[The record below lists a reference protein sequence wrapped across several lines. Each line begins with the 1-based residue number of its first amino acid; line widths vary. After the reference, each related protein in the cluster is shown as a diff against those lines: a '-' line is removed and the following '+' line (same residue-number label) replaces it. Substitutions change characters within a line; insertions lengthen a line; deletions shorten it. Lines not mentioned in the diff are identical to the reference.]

1 MPVAAT
7 GVGLLWSVLSLIA
20 SVLNSVGFYS
30 PYWLRG
36 TSFNRTQVTFGSF
49 RRCVYPRLGEDGD
62 WVMVYECGRYTTFS
76 DIPSVSW
83 QIVTVA
89 VGVGSA
95 ISLLAAFTAIASC
108 CISDVLTKSTAR
120 ILGMIQL
127 LAATAITIGCVIYPN
142 GWSSREIKDA
152 CGDTSDAYRLGSC
165 NFSWSIYLLASGVIL
180 LVICSALSFK
190 AAPDKLPYRI

>member
-95 ISLLAAFTAIASC
+95 ISLLAAFTALASC

-127 LAATAITIGCVIYPN
+127 LADLRGITLSTISTTKTFFTN
-142 GWSSREIKDA
+142 W
-152 CGDTSDAYRLGSC
+152 LLQLL
-165 NFSWSIYLLASGVIL
+165 FSFRPITFLYLQCL
-180 LVICSALSFK
+180 
-190 AAPDKLPYRI
+190 

>member
-127 LAATAITIGCVIYPN
+127 LA
-142 GWSSREIKDA
+142 
-152 CGDTSDAYRLGSC
+152 GSC